1 MMNEVINLM
10 LFRGANNKYWKSID
24 RLIGCWLAELL
35 DARLPVE
42 SAYEHATISMQAR
55 SLMVVSSPP
64 SFMMIHDLWYRYYR
78 TRD

>member
-10 LFRGANNKYWKSID
+10 LYFEEQINNKYWKSID

-35 DARLPVE
+35 DARLLVE

-55 SLMVVSSPP
+55 SLMVVCFAPI
-64 SFMMIHDLWYRYYR
+64 IHD
-78 TRD
+78 DS